1 MKKES
6 GLEYLW
12 LALYAFGGIGLEVL
26 LAFFIEPMLY
36 GAQMR
41 DWNVV
46 QNILHWTF
54 TCILWGTVGVWL
66 IRYAKKKFQ
75 FDILEKGNV
84 MKLWQ
89 WIAVVLFVVLSLVIS
104 YIDWNGSK
112 VIREFYANGW
122 LKFIFQYIYYV
133 FETFLVMLILIFGQ
147 KAFELWFRNN
157 KIPYGGIIVAIT
169 WGIAHFFTKDVVTG
183 ILCMISGFAFGSVYL
198 LVNRDVRKAFPILFI
213 MFAL

>member
-1 MKKES
+1 MKKET

-26 LAFFIEPMLY
+26 LAFVLEPMLY
-36 GAQMR
+36 GAQMGE
-41 DWNVV
+41 WTVL
-46 QNILHWTF
+46 QNILHWIF
-54 TCILWGTVGVWL
+54 TCVLWGTVGVWL
-66 IRYAKKKFQ
+66 IIYAKRKFQ
-75 FDILEKGNV
+75 FDLLAKGNS
-84 MKLWQ
+84 MKAWQ
-89 WIAVVLFVVLSLVIS
+89 WLAVIFFVALSLVIS

-133 FETFLVMLILIFGQ
+133 FETFLIMLILIFGQ
-147 KAFELWFRNN
+147 RAFELWFHND

-169 WGIAHFFTKDVVTG
+169 WGIAHFFTKDIVTG

>member
-12 LALYAFGGIGLEVL
+12 LALYAFGGIGLEVI
-26 LAFFIEPMLY
+26 LAFVIEPVLY
-36 GAQMR
+36 GAQMSE
-41 DWNVV
+41 WTVL
-46 QNILHWTF
+46 QNILHWIF
-54 TCILWGTVGVWL
+54 TCILWGAVGIWL
-66 IRYAKKKFQ
+66 IIYAKKKFQ
-75 FDILEKGNV
+75 FDLLRKGTP
-84 MKLWQ
+84 MKAWQ
-89 WIAVVLFVVLSLVIS
+89 WLAVIFFVALSLVIS

-147 KAFELWFRNN
+147 KTFEMWFHNDR
-157 KIPYGGIIVAIT
+157 IPYGGLVVAIT
-169 WGIAHFFTKDVVTG
+169 WGIAHFFTKDIITG

-198 LVNRDVRKAFPILFI
+198 LVNRDVRKAFPVLFI

>member
-12 LALYAFGGIGLEVL
+12 LALYAFGGIGLEVI
-26 LAFFIEPMLY
+26 LAFVIEPVLY
-36 GAQMR
+36 GAQMSE
-41 DWNVV
+41 WTVL
-46 QNILHWTF
+46 QNILHWIF
-54 TCILWGTVGVWL
+54 TCILWGAVGIWL
-66 IRYAKKKFQ
+66 IIYAKKMFQ
-75 FDILEKGNV
+75 FDLLRKGTP
-84 MKLWQ
+84 MKAWQ
-89 WIAVVLFVVLSLVIS
+89 WLAVIFFVALSLVIS

-147 KAFELWFRNN
+147 KAFEMWFHNDR
-157 KIPYGGIIVAIT
+157 IPYGGLVVAIT
-169 WGIAHFFTKDVVTG
+169 WGIGHFFTKDIITG